1 MHKLLLK
8 KIRLEIGS
16 SQSILHL
23 SASQDEID
31 KQLELGNMLT
41 KTTSLDDAISR
52 CGTSSKAFTYI
63 IADTDLADLDNL
75 DTFLK
80 RAASLIIRPGK
91 LIIIAT
97 NLCTEANKWRLI
109 FNNAP
114 DDFQRP
120 LRALPPNY
128 LKSKLVEHGYFI
140 RNRYWRYDDKLLLI
154 ADIPTRA

>member
-23 SASQDEID
+23 SDKHDEID
-31 KQLELGNMLT
+31 RQLELGNMLL
-41 KTTSLDDAISR
+41 KTTSLDDAINR
-52 CGTSSKAFTYI
+52 CNKNSKAFTYV
-63 IADTDLADLDNL
+63 IADADLAELDDLDS
-75 DTFLK
+75 FLT
-80 RAASLIIRPGK
+80 RVAPLIIRPGK
-91 LIIIAT
+91 LIIVAT

-114 DDFQRP
+114 DNFKRP

-128 LKSKLVEHGYFI
+128 LKSKLIEHGYFL

-154 ADIPTRA
+154 ADIPHKY